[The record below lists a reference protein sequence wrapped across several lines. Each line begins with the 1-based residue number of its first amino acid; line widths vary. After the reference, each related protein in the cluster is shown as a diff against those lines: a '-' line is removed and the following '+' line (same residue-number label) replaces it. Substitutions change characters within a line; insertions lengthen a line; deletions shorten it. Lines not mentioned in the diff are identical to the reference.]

1 MSLEYTVAIL
11 GAGASYDS
19 GVPLTSQLST
29 SFLRTPRRSS
39 LPQVVQRQ
47 ISEAL
52 EAYWRRVF
60 GWKPSHPR
68 PTFEDHFTALD
79 LAANTGHNLG
89 GSYEP
94 SRLRVLRRLSIH
106 RAFEIL
112 QSRKH
117 DAGLAALVGAL
128 TSGPNSNRVI
138 SLNWDTCVE
147 EQLYRINTPWKYG
160 VEMSRTGP
168 AMDPT
173 DASPLEILK
182 LHGSRNWFYC
192 DTCRQIYAGE
202 PSSNHTVDKSGIL
215 LRVRDFQ
222 RLRARESVLKALRE
236 WKKKKRLTCNS
247 CRVELSARVATF
259 SYSKAFGFFQFDA
272 VWDRALSALRM
283 ARRWIFVG
291 YSLPEADFEFRHL
304 LKTAELARGRSN
316 APEIQVV
323 LAGDAALESKAR
335 FERFFGS
342 GLGEVH
348 LDGLAKWSR
357 RTFS

>member
-1 MSLEYTVAIL
+1 VSLEYTVTIL
-11 GAGASYDS
+11 GAGASYGS
-19 GVPLTSQLST
+19 GVPLTSELSGA
-29 SFLRTPRRSS
+29 FLRTPRRSS
-39 LPQVVQRQ
+39 LPQVVQKQ
-47 ISEAL
+47 ISESL
-52 EAYWRRVF
+52 EEYWREVF
-60 GWKPSHPR
+60 GWKQNHPR

-89 GSYEP
+89 GGFEP

-112 QSRKH
+112 QSSQK
-117 DAGLAALVGAL
+117 DPGLTTLVGAL
-128 TSGPNSNRVI
+128 TSRSDSNRVV

-147 EQLYRINTPWKYG
+147 EQLNRISTPCEYG
-160 VEMSRTGP
+160 VKMSRSGP
-168 AMDPT
+168 ALDPT
-173 DASPLEILK
+173 SREPLEILK

-192 DTCRQIYAGE
+192 DICRQIFSGE

-222 RLRARESVLKALRE
+222 RLRAPDSVLDALRE
-236 WKKKKRLTCNS
+236 WKKKESLTCND

-272 VWDRALSALRM
+272 VWDRTLYALRM
-283 ARRWIFVG
+283 ARHWIFVG

-304 LKTAELARGRSN
+304 LKTAELARGRGD

-323 LAGDAALESKAR
+323 LAGAAASESKAR

-342 GLGEVH
+342 ALGEVH
-348 LDGLAKWSR
+348 LDGLTDWAA
-357 RTFS
+357 RTFG